1 MPNLYA
7 LNERLKSFG
16 LVICH
21 TAQYYLPKPDRLKP
35 FDCAYELQLMGA
47 DDFGGYYLPQWSNAL
62 CKARRELDVIALGAF
77 DGDRLIGLAGASADC
92 ETMWQIG
99 VDVLP
104 EYRRQG
110 IASCLTSRLAIE
122 ILQKGVVPFYSCAWS
137 NVKSAANAVKC
148 GFVPTWVQVTAKPIE
163 H

>member
-1 MPNLYA
+1 
-7 LNERLKSFG
+7 
-16 LVICH
+16 
-21 TAQYYLPKPDRLKP
+21 
-35 FDCAYELQLMGA
+35 MGA

-62 CKARRELDVIALGAF
+62 CKARRELDAIALVAF

-110 IASCLTSRLAIE
+110 IASCLTSRLALE
-122 ILQKGVVPFYSCAWS
+122 ILPKGIVPFYSCAWS

-148 GFVPTWVQVTAKPIE
+148 GFVPTWVQVTAKLIE